1 MKMKIK
7 VICFAFLLIFGLSF
21 AGDLGVV
28 KDYYDEYILFRPSQA
43 REYGMRVTNDQ
54 EFPVNLTV
62 EITDRYELTRLLGE
76 QSYILEP
83 YEKVSLKFLLQAPQ
97 EFYSNE
103 NRIDFLFIG
112 EPLSNEG
119 MGEGS
124 LIRTKINKGIRI
136 DYKIEGEALLEEEIV
151 EQEEYIDTVEEVVIV
166 EQQEIQLEEA
176 EDIKVYNNT
185 PKQVV
190 LMQTEEEP
198 VEEQDEEFSIFQI
211 VGLVMLGI
219 LIIVGGAYFVTHRN
233 PKEEIEKPIEVI
245 KKEPI
250 QKEISDNEKRKEDL
264 AEKLKK
270 LKRLR
275 DDKNYGS

>member
-1 MKMKIK
+1 MKLKMK

-21 AGDLGVV
+21 AYDLGVA
-28 KDYYDEYILFRPSQA
+28 KDYYDDYIILRPSQA

-54 EFPVNLTV
+54 EFPINLTV
-62 EITDRYELTRLLGE
+62 QITDRYELTRLLGE

-83 YEKVSLKFLLQAPQ
+83 YEKVSLKFLLQAPL

-103 NRIDFLFIG
+103 NRINFLFVG

-119 MGEGS
+119 IDEGS

-151 EQEEYIDTVEEVVIV
+151 EQEEYIDTVEEVIIV
-166 EQQEIQLEEA
+166 EQQVELEAPE
-176 EDIKVYNNT
+176 EVKVYNNT
-185 PKQVV
+185 PKTIV
-190 LMQTEEEP
+190 LIETEEEP
-198 VEEQDEEFSIFQI
+198 VEEQEEEFSIFQI